1 MISEHYAMTQG
12 QVNTPQAF
20 SVQQIAIFTQQL
32 YCILQRT
39 STISV
44 TKGVLFLHVT
54 VYGAYSNFK
63 CNFNHKGYYIV
74 TTIRVN
80 HSSNYGNIIRLF
92 SCVESSVSDYK
103 EH

>member
-1 MISEHYAMTQG
+1 M
-12 QVNTPQAF
+12 
-20 SVQQIAIFTQQL
+20 QQFC
-32 YCILQRT
+32 CILQRAIT
-39 STISV
+39 VCYQRGIILQV
-44 TKGVLFLHVT
+44 M

-63 CNFNHKGYYIV
+63 CNFNHKGYYRV

-92 SCVESSVSDYK
+92 SSVKSSVSDYK